1 MTLEDLTKYLQARGK
16 ADEINDILSK
26 LGFSPEFVLTNVI
39 SAPGSVTVSRI
50 AMLWQG
56 MPNKHDRKRTR
67 QLFDALTEVGLLEPK
82 GDEETWTIKTEAPS

>member
-1 MTLEDLTKYLQARGK
+1 MTQEELTKYLQARGK
-16 ADEINDILSK
+16 SDEINEVLSK
-26 LGFSPEFVLTNVI
+26 LGFSPEFVVTNVI
-39 SAPGSVTVSRI
+39 SAPGSVTVSHI

-82 GDEETWTIKTEAPS
+82 GDEETWILTTPTPF